1 MPSVLTIADGE
12 NKQPEA
18 GGEGSCFMCEAF
30 SRSINSKAL
39 AFAKMNG
46 AIVTQLDERCQPES
60 LRIFPLSNATNLRR
74 PAPKWARWPKKLQKN
89 AYLSLHF
96 CGVL

>member
-1 MPSVLTIADGE
+1 

-18 GGEGSCFMCEAF
+18 GGEGSCSMCEAF

-39 AFAKMNG
+39 TFAKMNG

-60 LRIFPLSNATNLRR
+60 SRIFPLSNATNLRR
-74 PAPKWARWPKKLQKN
+74 PAPKWARRPRKVPEKC
-89 AYLSLHF
+89 LSVSSFLRCF
-96 CGVL
+96 VNMED

>member
-1 MPSVLTIADGE
+1 
-12 NKQPEA
+12 
-18 GGEGSCFMCEAF
+18 MCEAF

-46 AIVTQLDERCQPES
+46 AIITQSTERCQPES

-74 PAPKWARWPKKLQKN
+74 PAPKRGTLAQNVTEKC
-89 AYLSLHF
+89 LSVSSFLRCF
-96 CGVL
+96 VNMED